1 MAADIGVGM
10 QRTIVGHEDRLAQE
24 VQHGDTVGVIEA
36 EVIEA
41 THAGPLVAQHLALA
55 VERVRVDVV
64 LPGECG
70 FHRQSMP
77 SS

>member
-36 EVIEA
+36 EVIES
-41 THAGPLVAQHLALA
+41 THAGPLVAQHLPLA
-55 VERVRVDVV
+55 GKGRGVDVV